1 MPRRKKQNGG
11 GAVTQMSA
19 VRESLKELGYD
30 AETQRLHDHILS
42 KYSLDIENNKISSY
56 KSTIRKHAGY
66 KSTRGRKAGGR
77 VAAAA
82 AGIGVE
88 DIRAVKAL
96 AARIGAN
103 RLRDL
108 IDVLA

>member
-1 MPRRKKQNGG
+1 
-11 GAVTQMSA
+11 MSA

-30 AETQRLHDHILS
+30 AETQKLHDHILS
-42 KYSLDIENNKISSY
+42 KYGMDIENNKISSY
-56 KSTIRKHAGY
+56 KSTIRKQAGI

-77 VAAAA
+77 PAAAP

-88 DIRAVKAL
+88 DIRAVKEL
-96 AARIGAN
+96 ASRLGPH

-108 IDVLA
+108 IDVLG